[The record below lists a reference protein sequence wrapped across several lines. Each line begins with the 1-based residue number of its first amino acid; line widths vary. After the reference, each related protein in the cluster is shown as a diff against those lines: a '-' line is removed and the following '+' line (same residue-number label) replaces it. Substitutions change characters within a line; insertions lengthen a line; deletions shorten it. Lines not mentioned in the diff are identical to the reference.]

1 MTDKK
6 LSLEELM
13 DLAHGQLDAVV
24 KGEAHF
30 DGETSMAV
38 EAFVQRWQDFD
49 KELAKTDGGKP

>member
-1 MTDKK
+1 MAHRK

-13 DLAHGQLDAVV
+13 DLAHEQLNAVL

-38 EAFVQRWQDFD
+38 EAFVQRWQEFD
-49 KELAKTDGGKP
+49 KELAKEEG